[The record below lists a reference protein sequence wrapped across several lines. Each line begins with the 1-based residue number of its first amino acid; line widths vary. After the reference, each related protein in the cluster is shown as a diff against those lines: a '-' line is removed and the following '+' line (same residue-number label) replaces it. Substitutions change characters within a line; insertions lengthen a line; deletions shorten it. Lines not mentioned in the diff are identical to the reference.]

1 MTTNKAEHLAVA
13 TDKELVWRIWDLSW
27 PTVLF
32 SALEASLGLAD
43 LLMVRSLGPEATAA
57 VGVCRQ
63 ITFLVNSVAL
73 AAASG
78 VIAIVSQAVGANRWD
93 TVGQVMR
100 QSFLL
105 VVLVALP
112 VGFLGALVSGGLLAA
127 LNADALTVARAT
139 PYLQV
144 CLMGTVFTWACV
156 VGAAFLRSLGD
167 ALSPL
172 KLAAAIAC
180 INLPLNYCFIHG
192 LGPLPALGV
201 EGAAIGTI
209 AATICG
215 AIGYF
220 LLLSRQGES
229 RPEMNR
235 FTGTFFSFDRPLI
248 SRILRIGTPM
258 ALAGL
263 VRNGSRL
270 VFLMIVGA
278 GAMGMTLHAAV
289 GVGLQVRLLSVLPA
303 LAFQVATAA
312 LVGQA
317 IGRSEFDE
325 ARRLGRRSVQLLA
338 IMMVAVV
345 AAIIVFAEPI
355 AHLLVEDEHVAGVTV
370 TVLRW
375 FAVAQFFSSLN
386 ITVQGAL
393 LGAGDTL
400 PNLRYTMITQW
411 MVMLPL
417 TLVATATLDWQLHGA
432 MFAWT
437 VAPAILLVLLARRF
451 CGNDAWNLQE

>member
-1 MTTNKAEHLAVA
+1 LTTDKAERLPLA
-13 TDKELVWRIWDLSW
+13 TDREIAGRIWNLSW
-27 PTVLF
+27 PTILF

-57 VGVCRQ
+57 VGICRQ

-73 AAASG
+73 ALASG

-105 VVLVALP
+105 VVLAALP
-112 VGFLGALVSGGLLAA
+112 VGILGALVSGGLLAA
-127 LNADALTVARAT
+127 LNADGPTIAHAT

-144 CLMGTVFTWACV
+144 CLMGTVFTWSCV
-156 VGAAFLRSLGD
+156 VGAAFFRSLGD

-172 KLAAAIAC
+172 KLAVAIAC
-180 INLPLNYCFIHG
+180 INVPLNYCFIHG

-220 LLLSRQGES
+220 LLLSRQVES

-235 FTGTFFSFDRPLI
+235 LTGAVFSFDRPLL

-289 GVGLQVRLLSVLPA
+289 GVGLHMRLFSVLPA

-338 IMMVAVV
+338 VIMTAVV
-345 AAIIVFAEPI
+345 AAIIVFAGPI
-355 AHLLVEDEHVAGVTV
+355 AQLLVKEENVASVTV

-375 FAVAQFFSSLN
+375 FAVAQFFSSLD
-386 ITVQGAL
+386 ITLQGAL

-400 PNLRYTMITQW
+400 PNLRYTIITQW
-411 MVMLPL
+411 LVMLPL
-417 TLVATATLDWQLHGA
+417 TLLASATVDWQLHGA

-437 VAPAILLVLLARRF
+437 VAPSILLVLLARRF
-451 CGNDAWNLQE
+451 RGIEEWNLQE